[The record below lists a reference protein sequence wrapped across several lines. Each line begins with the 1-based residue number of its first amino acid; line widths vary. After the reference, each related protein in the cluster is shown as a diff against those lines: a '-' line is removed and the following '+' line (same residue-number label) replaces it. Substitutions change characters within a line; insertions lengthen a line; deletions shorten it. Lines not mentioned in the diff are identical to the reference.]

1 MGDIA
6 SDSGATI
13 SAKKAIAQ
21 KIKSKA
27 LSPSFQPF
35 IEGKMEAQT
44 GGWAFLTQSL

>member
-27 LSPSFQPF
+27 LSPSFHPF

>member
-13 SAKKAIAQ
+13 SAKKEIAQ

-27 LSPSFQPF
+27 LSPFSS
-35 IEGKMEAQT
+35 GKMEAQT
-44 GGWAFLTQSL
+44 GGWAFLIQSL